1 MLLVCLFGSNALAQE
16 YRYVGTIDFN
26 GLSCPDYGLNN
37 NVVWNG
43 NVLTSVQ
50 NKPLVLQV
58 DQSRGIALR
67 VGDKSSWNIGQS
79 NELNGTAYFQNG
91 ATGEEGSTQKSIYIN
106 NLKQGDKI
114 ILKTNPTKQCGIW
127 TNNTSLGNQYRFTT
141 TINNP
146 SIEFTVTSDGA
157 VRIQCIDQYAGIQT
171 IELFVPNEQQ
181 QQEDFP
187 APVFN
192 YDPGFEVYDMFEVK
206 TNNGVTYGTSDAGF
220 TLNGGTAQYV
230 NLSNNANLT
239 FNERIAVN
247 PESGWSFN
255 RGLQAPDYNIDHSN
269 WYNFSICNLKEGDR
283 VIIYY
288 TGTAPTFSS
297 QGQNGA
303 YNGCPAF
310 KDTSNDGDFNS
321 DEGDHYISQGMSVE
335 KIDAL
340 DRREGRISD
349 EEGHDVYIYTSATY
363 VITQDG
369 HLDLGILNGSDTR
382 IVKIKIY
389 SDHQATMVDEYDQPN
404 KTYWAHFDV
413 TGELKAKEH
422 IVPGGLEVHVGN
434 NDEDQHAIVVS
445 SKFGPMSYVNA
456 ARRFKIPGIE
466 ASDIEGTDKGTYT
479 INFNLTSQLPETG
492 TFYKFIAQE
501 AGKMTVKFQGNSM
514 YYYRYDLAGDAIY
527 YNTDQGDT
535 WEARF
540 DRANEQTY
548 GQPSTYYLMEENG
561 NNAPIQKAQVSVDNG
576 KSGEITYQ
584 LEKGHVYYLYGV
596 WSDGASSTS
605 IMIGNPDE
613 VDKNGRIPSYCGVAE
628 VYDIEF
634 CPDRKIHPLAKWVP
648 NGTISDDD
656 LADVTGYTDSDLRV
670 KLMTG
675 NITGCTP
682 YIQGGKLKIKDITFA
697 TDNSGELK
705 NRGGVIL
712 IKVGD
717 VSDRYDPVYAFTVA
731 YSADSKY
738 DKENAD
744 GSRGHTWDFS
754 SKSLNGLTWNAPYNA
769 NGAEPEDLGTYFE
782 DYFNG
787 DLDEN
792 SANGGSLLW
801 KEMNYQVGGIDRSDW
816 MFNYRIE
823 RADGNNSDPR
833 FLSKYDMEGDNA
845 DMLYDT
851 EGIIIEASSNQSC
864 IFNEFKGT
872 NIHASDNDPDRY
884 IGILPGGAFRIPWLE
899 ANDRI
904 IIYMGSGVGT
914 GNEQMVFNITNARDA
929 EYNEIS
935 ATDNYVAGGSQWN
948 SDNNYRGCYHF
959 FAKENGDMI
968 FNLTSGS
975 MCKIYKIQIYRGDR
989 IETNEIKGATEND
1002 DKYLLWSR
1010 AADPNDTN
1018 DDDYTEEDRPNWTL
1032 KYFNKDQKLADGSN
1046 NVKNDII
1053 SKTGNLTKSITT
1065 NTTANTFT
1073 YEHALGDIGTFRMR
1087 GKDMEKN
1094 MKYVADYA
1102 DHNVTVAYQQTQTYP
1117 YTWDFKDM
1125 TGFSGDDL
1133 LAEDHLEAQ
1142 KPTGFADDYWNSIKD
1157 TYYEITANDLSLW
1170 EIDSETGAYWL
1181 RLNSQSKNPK
1191 AKDNIFQT
1199 AKSIDGNQ
1207 VWANEAV
1214 VPETQGLWFYT
1225 EDNVQ
1230 ASGGK
1235 WIISDE
1241 GMQLNGNI
1249 GWPYTL
1255 VVPNVPKNA
1264 AVYLRMK
1271 NSVNKPHFAYSFKGA
1286 GDSEVYPSDGKP
1298 MLVPG
1303 TDYVEN
1309 DVNYAEYIF
1318 AIKNNG
1324 DTKRHLVL
1332 SLGGY
1337 ELKKLAVSTDAK
1349 RIAQSGFATESRA
1362 NDIDHELT
1370 AYLTGLPIKAYTAKL
1385 TNDHSKVVLT
1395 QFGASETGAKILP
1408 DATKDGKV
1416 GGCILY
1422 HEGYV
1427 ETTNGDKDHTVSVLD
1442 GGFHEFVPD
1451 MHDKADNNLKV
1462 TTTDNIIIPFIPARD
1477 LENNENI
1484 YAVKDNYLKDVDG
1497 DYTNLILSTKKYN
1510 YGTNGADVANNGY
1523 EAFFVRVDPKGNS
1536 GKGAKM
1542 WKCTGYIQIPT
1553 ADMKPL
1559 IDSGGT
1565 TNGAKLSIV
1574 FADELFGETD
1584 NGTATGISEA
1594 TGENAV
1600 GDKAEWHSIDGRR
1613 LNNAPTEKGLYIL
1626 NGKKVL
1632 VK

>member
-1 MLLVCLFGSNALAQE
+1 MKKYLLLLALVCLLGNRALAE
-16 YRYVGTIDFN
+16 DVTIDFTGFGDKN
-26 GLSCPDYGLNN
+26 QTNANLDWVNYNHPVLKQ
-37 NVVWNG
+37 NG
-43 NVLTSVQ
+43 NTVRTFSDRFWVETPSDWQFHGSSTFNESYLQKKENTQNSTVHIGDVKAGDVVTIWGESGNNGGGCNVTSG
-50 NKPLVLQV
+50 NIKN
-58 DQSRGIALR
+58 
-67 VGDKSSWNIGQS
+67 SSS
-79 NELNGTAYFQNG
+79 
-91 ATGEEGSTQKSIYIN
+91 GSTNFQFS
-106 NLKQGDKI
+106 QS
-114 ILKTNPTKQCGIW
+114 TPSHT
-127 TNNTSLGNQYRFTT
+127 FTM
-141 TINNP
+141 
-146 SIEFTVTSDGA
+146 SSDGQLD
-157 VRIQCIDQYAGIQT
+157 IQFYNNYSGIRKITVQSQ
-171 IELFVPNEQQ
+171 QQ
-181 QQEDFP
+181 QQEDP
-187 APVFN
+187 SDPVFN

-206 TNNGVTYGTSDAGF
+206 TNNGVTYSTSDAGF
-220 TLNGGTAQYV
+220 ALNGGTAQYI
-230 NLSNNANLT
+230 NLTNNANLT

-247 PESGWSFN
+247 PESGWTFN
-255 RGLQAPDYNIDHSN
+255 RGLQAPNYNINNSN

-297 QGQNGA
+297 QGQGGA

-310 KDTSNDGDFNS
+310 KDMSNDGDFNS

-340 DRREGRISD
+340 DRREGTISD
-349 EEGHDVYIYTSATY
+349 EEGHDVNIYTSATY

-389 SDHQATMVDEYDQPN
+389 SDHQATMVDEYDQPD

-434 NDEDQHAIVVS
+434 NDENQHAIVVS

-466 ASDIEGTDKGTYT
+466 ATDIEGTDKGTYT
-479 INFNLTSQLPETG
+479 INFNLTSQLPKTG

-527 YNTDQGDT
+527 YNTDQGSGRPYD

-548 GQPSTYYLMEENG
+548 GQASTYYLMEEGSNG
-561 NNAPIQKAQVSVDNG
+561 APIVKQQISVNNG
-576 KSGEITYQ
+576 AEGVITYQ

-596 WSDGASSTS
+596 WRDGASYDNILITT
-605 IMIGNPDE
+605 PDQI
-613 VDKNGRIPSYCGVAE
+613 DKESLVPYYCGVAE

-634 CPDRKIHPLAKWVP
+634 CPTKKIHPLAKWVP
-648 NGTISDDD
+648 NGTTSDED
-656 LADVTGYTDSDLRV
+656 LADVTGYTDTDLRV

-675 NITGCTP
+675 NITRCTP
-682 YIQGGKLKIKDITFA
+682 YIQNGKLKIKDITFA
-697 TDNSGELK
+697 TDDNNVYK

-731 YSADSKY
+731 YSADPQY

-754 SKSLNGLTWNAPYNA
+754 SNSLNGLTWNSPYDI
-769 NGAEPEDLGTYFE
+769 NGATPEDLGTYYE
-782 DYFNG
+782 DYFNK
-787 DLDEN
+787 DWDEN
-792 SANGGSLLW
+792 KANGGSLLW
-801 KEMNYQVGGIDRSDW
+801 REMNYQVDGIDRSDW

-864 IFNEFKGT
+864 MFNEFKGT
-872 NIHASDNDPDRY
+872 DIHSSTTDPDRY
-884 IGILPGGAFRIPWLE
+884 VGILPGGTFRIPWLE
-899 ANDRI
+899 ANDRVI
-904 IIYMGSGVGT
+904 IWMGSGTGS

-929 EYNEIS
+929 EYKEIS

-948 SDNNYRGCYHF
+948 GANNDNNYRGCYHF
-959 FAKENGDMI
+959 FAKEKGDMI
-968 FNLTSGS
+968 FKLATEGSS

-989 IETNEIKGATEND
+989 IDTNEIMGATEND
-1002 DKYLLWSR
+1002 NKYLLWSR

-1018 DDDYTEEDRPNWTL
+1018 DNAYTEENRPNWTL
-1032 KYFNKDQKLADGSN
+1032 QYFGKDQKLADGTNS
-1046 NVKNDII
+1046 VENDII
-1053 SKTGNLTKSITT
+1053 SQTGNLAKAITT

-1073 YEHALGDIGTFRMR
+1073 YEHALGEIGTFRMR

-1117 YTWDFKDM
+1117 YTWDFMDV

-1133 LAEDHLEAQ
+1133 QAEDQLEAK
-1142 KPTGFADDYWNSIKD
+1142 KPTGFTDTYWESIKD
-1157 TYYEITANDLSLW
+1157 TYYEITSNDLSLW
-1170 EIDSETGAYWL
+1170 EIDSENGAYWL

-1207 VWANEAV
+1207 VWANGKV

-1225 EDNVQ
+1225 ENNVQ

-1235 WIISDE
+1235 WIISDA
-1241 GMQLNGNI
+1241 GMQLNGNS

-1255 VVPNVPKNA
+1255 VVPNVPAGA

-1271 NSVNKPHFAYSFKGA
+1271 NSVSTPHFAYSFKGE
-1286 GDSEVYPSDGKP
+1286 GGSEVYPSDGKP
-1298 MLVPG
+1298 MVVPG
-1303 TDYVEN
+1303 TESEEN
-1309 DVNYAEYIF
+1309 EVNYAEYII

-1332 SLGGY
+1332 SFGGY
-1337 ELKKLAVSTDAK
+1337 ELKKLAVSTDPKAVNTK
-1349 RIAQSGFATESRA
+1349 GWTSESHDHA
-1362 NDIDHELT
+1362 IDAALT
-1370 AYLTGLPIKAYTAKL
+1370 PYLTGKPIKTYFAGTPDYESRTL
-1385 TNDHSKVVLT
+1385 VL
-1395 QFGASETGAKILP
+1395 ADISNSENKHVMPAETGCVLFNEAAK
-1408 DATKDGKV
+1408 DSQNDVNYKGGKV
-1416 GGCILY
+1416 EIF
-1422 HEGYV
+1422 
-1427 ETTNGDKDHTVSVLD
+1427 D
-1442 GGFHEFVPD
+1442 GGFHLFVPD
-1451 MHDKADNNLKV
+1451 MHD
-1462 TTTDNIIIPFIPARD
+1462 
-1477 LENNENI
+1477 
-1484 YAVKDNYLKDVDG
+1484 
-1497 DYTNLILSTKKYN
+1497 
-1510 YGTNGADVANNGY
+1510 
-1523 EAFFVRVDPKGNS
+1523 
-1536 GKGAKM
+1536 
-1542 WKCTGYIQIPT
+1542 
-1553 ADMKPL
+1553 
-1559 IDSGGT
+1559 
-1565 TNGAKLSIV
+1565 GAKLAAPTGNMNMLKPQLAEVKPLAEGDDTNTYYVLSYNYYDLDADGKPKSTAIAGPEMFYRVAKTGIGLRANSAYLALPTSEVKPKNRGTVEAPAKCYSFV
-1574 FADELFGETD
+1574 FADYDDFFASNLNGIATEIEGVETVTPQTVQEGWYTI
-1584 NGTATGISEA
+1584 NGQKLS
-1594 TGENAV
+1594 
-1600 GDKAEWHSIDGRR
+1600 GR
-1613 LNNAPTEKGLYIL
+1613 PTTSGLYIV